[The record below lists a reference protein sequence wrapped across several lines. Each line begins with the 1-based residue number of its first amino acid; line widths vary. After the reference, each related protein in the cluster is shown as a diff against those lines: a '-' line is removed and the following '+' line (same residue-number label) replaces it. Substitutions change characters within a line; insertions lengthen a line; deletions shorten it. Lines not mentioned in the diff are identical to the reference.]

1 MESLSQLQKVDPG
14 EPKVRDFH
22 PESQYKFH
30 NKLSMNMFSLLSVL
44 IFYVN
49 KVAVFHAISRDLKH
63 RFVGFPDSRSAQQMI
78 QYMRQVDNLYAARG
92 FRINTVHADPE
103 FEKIREAIRPMD
115 LITCEAGAHVP
126 EIERSVQTVKNGCRS
141 QTHSM
146 PYRAIP
152 RVMTRALV
160 KMVNDNLNAQPAR
173 DGYTGATARNIIDN
187 LPHLDCDELKYEFGS
202 YVQLHINEQI
212 TNTMRHR
219 TIDAIALNPTSNGKY
234 KFMSLETGREVDGTV
249 KEVLPLTDAI
259 IRKVETMARNQGVS
273 LNPSRMLAF
282 EWRPG
287 QPFEGDDITLNAGQG
302 P

>member
-1 MESLSQLQKVDPG
+1 
-14 EPKVRDFH
+14 
-22 PESQYKFH
+22 
-30 NKLSMNMFSLLSVL
+30 
-44 IFYVN
+44 
-49 KVAVFHAISRDLKH
+49 
-63 RFVGFPDSRSAQQMI
+63 
-78 QYMRQVDNLYAARG
+78 MRQVDNLYAARG
-92 FRINTVHADPE
+92 FRINTVHADPD

-146 PYRAIP
+146 PYREIP

-187 LPHLDCDELKYEFGS
+187 LPHLGCDELKYEFGS

-219 TIDAIALNPTSNGKY
+219 TIDAIVLNPTNNVKY

-249 KEVLPLTDAI
+249 KEVPPLTDAI
-259 IRKVETMARNQGVS
+259 IRKVEAMARNQGVS
-273 LNPSRMLAF
+273 LNPSRMLSF

-287 QPFEGDDITLNAGQG
+287 QPFEGDDITLDAGQG
-302 P
+302 PQLILPQATLPVLAHNADQGAEGAQEQGAQGQGAQEQGAQEQGA